1 MTRTLGLDPSLTNF
15 GWAIYDDTQPTLPQ
29 PRGRLQTAST
39 DVEVDRYVKLREG
52 LIQVIRDHK
61 PDNVG
66 LESPVFGSD
75 YSEGLYA
82 LFIYCQEAIRN
93 TKMDVVFWSPLQIK
107 AHARESLGRPKGWVM
122 MKPDMVEAARKDVSG
137 VWNHNEADAY
147 LCAKLAS
154 RFFAFEQKTLKPE
167 DLTVT
172 EQKYFTAS
180 KTPTKGKNA
189 GQTLETGM
197 IYREG
202 DRWHRWGSQK

>member
-1 MTRTLGLDPSLTNF
+1 MTKTLGLDPSLTNF
-15 GWAIYDDTQPTLPQ
+15 GWAFYDNLSPNAPQ
-29 PRGRLQTAST
+29 PRGRFQTAST
-39 DVEVDRYVKLREG
+39 DVEVDRYVALRQS
-52 LIQVIRDHK
+52 LIGVIQTHK

-82 LFIYCQEAIRN
+82 LFIFCQEAIRGTN
-93 TKMDVVFWSPLQIK
+93 LPLVFWSPLQIK
-107 AHARESLGRPKGWVM
+107 AHARESLNRPKGWVM
-122 MKPDMVEAARKDVSG
+122 MKPDMVEAARKDVTG

-147 LCAKLAS
+147 LCARLAS
-154 RFFAFEQKTLKPE
+154 RFFQFESKSLKPE

-172 EQKYFTAS
+172 EQKYFSAS

-202 DRWHRWGSQK
+202 ERWFKSF

>member
-15 GWAIYDDTQPTLPQ
+15 GWAIYDSLSPTLPQ

-39 DVEVDRYVKLREG
+39 DREVDRYVALRQG
-52 LIQVIRDHK
+52 LIQVIQTHR
-61 PDNVG
+61 PDNIG

-82 LFIYCQEAIRN
+82 LFVYCQEAIRGS
-93 TKMDVVFWSPLQIK
+93 KKDVVFWSPLQIK
-107 AHARESLGRPKGWVM
+107 AHAREALGRPKGWVM
-122 MKPDMVEAARKDVSG
+122 MKPDMVSAAKADCKG
-137 VWNHNEADAY
+137 TWNHNEADAY
-147 LCAKLAS
+147 LCGKLAS
-154 RFFAFEQKTLKPE
+154 RFFQFEQKTLKPE

-172 EQKYFTAS
+172 EAKYFSAS
-180 KTPTKGKNA
+180 HTPKKGKNA
-189 GQTLETGM
+189 GTTLETGM